1 MKDDI
6 LEKTQQ
12 LLKQC
17 DDILAEDKAMM
28 DGIKFLKEE
37 YVNNPRYFCS
47 EGETPSIN
55 DVIKTT
61 YEMAWAASRNYH
73 SNE

>member
-1 MKDDI
+1 MKDNI
-6 LEKTQQ
+6 LEETQQ

-17 DDILAEDKAMM
+17 NDILAEDKEMM
-28 DGIKFLKEE
+28 SGIKFLQEE

-47 EGETPSIN
+47 EGGDPSIN
-55 DVIKTT
+55 DAIKTA
-61 YEMAWAASRNYH
+61 YEMAWAACRNYH